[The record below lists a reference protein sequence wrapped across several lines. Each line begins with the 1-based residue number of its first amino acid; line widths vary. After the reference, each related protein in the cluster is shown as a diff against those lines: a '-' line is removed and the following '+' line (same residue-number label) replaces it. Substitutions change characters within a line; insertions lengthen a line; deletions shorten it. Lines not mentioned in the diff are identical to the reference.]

1 MTTQPLSA
9 LTMLLSRH
17 TKRREFIPLLGV
29 AAAWPLGA
37 RAQERMRRV
46 GVLMNTTSDEP
57 DSQARV
63 TALAQGLQEA
73 GWAVGRN
80 LRVDTRWGAG
90 DAERNRKYDSLTS
103 VRRIAPTR

>member
-1 MTTQPLSA
+1 MSGI
-9 LTMLLSRH
+9 
-17 TKRREFIPLLGV
+17 RRRDFVILLGCGA
-29 AAAWPLGA
+29 AAAWPLAA
-37 RAQERMRRV
+37 RAQQSERVRRV
-46 GVLMNTTSDEP
+46 GILMNTTPDEP